1 MSTTRNKPAA
11 AAPTQPAIPG
21 TRERDLEAQLVAE
34 RTARLAAETKVQHT
48 EQEIEELTASLFEE
62 ANKLVADERRAYA
75 EERKGIECAAAEERH
90 AKEGLEAR
98 IKFLEQRDAMF
109 GMRVQVVEERERE
122 RMKRMDLLER
132 GWERV
137 ERVRG
142 LLVPR

>member
-75 EERKGIECAAAEERH
+75 EERKGIERAAAEERH